1 MTDPTAPA
9 KRKLTP
15 AEFYAS
21 VEASAKSRGPSPDE
35 VDYVARAIATHFRKG
50 NELLEPETLRQAA
63 IFFRPAARAAIE
75 AVRNWRC
82 IHG

>member
-1 MTDPTAPA
+1 MDE
-9 KRKLTP
+9 RKLTP

-21 VEASAKSRGPSPDE
+21 REASAKSREPLPDE
-35 VDYVARAIATHFRKG
+35 IDYVARAIATHFRT
-50 NELLEPETLRQAA
+50 EPLEPETLMLAA
-63 IFFRPAARAAIE
+63 IFLRPVARAAIE